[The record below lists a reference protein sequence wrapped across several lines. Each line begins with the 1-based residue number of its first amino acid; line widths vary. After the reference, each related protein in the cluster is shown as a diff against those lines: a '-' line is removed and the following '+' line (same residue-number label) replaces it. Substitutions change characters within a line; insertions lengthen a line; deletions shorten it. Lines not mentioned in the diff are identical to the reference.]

1 MTKNEQEN
9 SQNDIL
15 WELVTKK
22 DEIDLETLSTILTD
36 SELRPE
42 ELKKL
47 DEEKTT
53 QKQEQKEV
61 DWTIFD
67 INIQT
72 IDDLIDILLKN
83 EYDFLAIEPNDNYV
97 KISFKKDSILKET
110 KNIKFPIYS
119 NLLLQA
125 KKISNL
131 KLEETAQEQK
141 WSWPHQFKDKSLEL
155 LSKTVPSSFWETLFL
170 KVKPSEKKPEKKAQ
184 VKKWVSASQAFWFLW
199 AILFI
204 ALILWWAFITFVIF
218 NAQTPEDVSFFAN
231 LWINLND
238 INSFLLKLTT
248 LVFSII
254 ITIESII
261 LIIALF
267 KAILTKKE
275 FKRKKTIFSV
285 VSAILL
291 IITFATATLWITL
304 DKAIKSLPNWL
315 EMSYWKI
322 QIYDNNLL
330 KNEEIWKNWALITQ
344 YASLI
349 WPIELKF
356 DVTYLQRDEER
367 RWFKINKYIWDFG
380 DWELK
385 ETQIPEI
392 INTFDKKWNY
402 KVSLTLEWIDSRF
415 PWKITS
421 KPASDIPELSISYLV
436 KITEKTL
443 DNWWKTISFNANDL
457 KPLWEIEWYLKED
470 LSKPTYVW
478 YIFQPSKIYFEQDLI
493 WMKIKNSSS
502 WNQMDRIFTIA
513 WETSEIK
520 WDITY
525 EVSIDDDLDYT
536 FKVLDTEN
544 SFWDWFIESFTWI
557 IDGKEIKKEADILNL
572 EESSTLKYLFK
583 DYWSYDV
590 KVILTNSNWKSS
602 QIEEKIVTNKRI
614 KLSNKI
620 EIYENNTKIENIKY
634 ENKTMDYFIYDVWI
648 PTNMDFDAKLVRSDN
663 PLYVLEWIKWDLWWD
678 WTIDWEWKSFN
689 KSFEFEWTQEI
700 LVKYKFVHRRDKENT
715 VEMVEKIN
723 LDFVEKE
730 ANLSLEIKPASEYAP
745 TIVSFDSSLSKV
757 RNDNIV
763 KFIYDY
769 GDWVVEE
776 RDAVNPG
783 HRYLKEWNYTI
794 KLTIVTEKW
803 KEYSTSKSL
812 ILKSYE
818 SKASI
823 SVSMK
828 EAPINQE
835 IDFLST
841 WSMWQI
847 IWYHWDFGDW
857 ETSSEANPSHAFKKS
872 WTYKVKLT
880 LDFANNNI
888 MTEEIEIKITE

>member
-36 SELRPE
+36 SEFRPE

-47 DEEKTT
+47 DEEKNTL
-53 QKQEQKEV
+53 KQEQKEV
-61 DWTIFD
+61 EWTIFD
-67 INIQT
+67 INIQN

-83 EYDFLAIEPNDNYV
+83 EYDFLSIEPNDNYV

-131 KLEETAQEQK
+131 KLEETSQEQK

-170 KVKPSEKKPEKKAQ
+170 KVKPSDKKPEKKAQ

-248 LVFSII
+248 FVFSII

-261 LIIALF
+261 LIISLF
-267 KAILTKKE
+267 KALLTKKE
-275 FKRKKTIFSV
+275 LKRKKTIFSV

-291 IITFATATLWITL
+291 IITFSTATLWITL

-330 KNEEIWKNWALITQ
+330 KNQDIWKNWALITQ

-367 RWFKINKYIWDFG
+367 RWFKINKYIWDFW
-380 DWELK
+380 DWEKK

-392 INTFDKKWNY
+392 INSFDKKWNY
-402 KVSLTLEWIDSRF
+402 KVSLTLEWVDSRF
-415 PWKITS
+415 PGKITS
-421 KPASDIPELSISYLV
+421 KPASDIPELSVSYLV
-436 KITEKTL
+436 RITEKTL

-478 YIFQPSKIYFEQDLI
+478 YIFQPSKIYFETDLI
-493 WMKIKNSSS
+493 WMKIKNSSA

-513 WETSEIK
+513 WESSEIK
-520 WDITY
+520 WDIIY
-525 EVSIDDDLDYT
+525 DVSIDNDLDYT

-583 DYWSYDV
+583 DYGSYDV

-602 QIEEKIVTNKRI
+602 QIEEKIVTAKRI

-634 ENKTMDYFIYDVWI
+634 ENKTMDYFIYDIWI

-663 PLYVLEWIKWDLWWD
+663 PLYVLEEIKWDLWWD

-689 KSFEFEWTQEI
+689 KSFEFEWTEEI
-700 LVKYKFVHRRDKENT
+700 LVKYKFIHRRDKENI
-715 VEMVEKIN
+715 VEMIEKIN

-757 RNDNIV
+757 KNDNIV

-769 GDWVVEE
+769 GDWVIEE
-776 RDAVNPG
+776 RDAVNPW
-783 HRYLKEWNYTI
+783 HRYLKEWNYI
-794 KLTIVTEKW
+794 VKLTIVTEKW

-812 ILKSYE
+812 ILKSFE

-828 EAPINQE
+828 QAPINQE

-841 WSMWQI
+841 WSMGQI
-847 IWYHWDFGDW
+847 IWYHWDFWDW
-857 ETSSEANPSHAFKKS
+857 EYSSEANPSHAFKKP
-872 WTYKVKLT
+872 WLYKVKLT
-880 LDFANNNI
+880 LDFANNNV

>member
-1 MTKNEQEN
+1 MTKNEQGN

-36 SELRPE
+36 SEFRPE

-47 DEEKTT
+47 DDEKNTL
-53 QKQEQKEV
+53 KQEQKEV
-61 DWTIFD
+61 EWTIFD
-67 INIQT
+67 INIQN

-83 EYDFLAIEPNDNYV
+83 EYDFLSIEPNDNYV

-131 KLEETAQEQK
+131 KLEETSQEQK
-141 WSWPHQFKDKSLEL
+141 WSWAHQFKDKSLEL

-170 KVKPSEKKPEKKAQ
+170 KVKPSDKKPEKKAQ

-248 LVFSII
+248 FVFSII

-261 LIIALF
+261 LIISLF
-267 KAILTKKE
+267 KALLTKKE

-291 IITFATATLWITL
+291 IITFSTATLWITL

-330 KNEEIWKNWALITQ
+330 KNQDIWKNWALITQ

-367 RWFKINKYIWDFG
+367 RWFKINKYIWDFW
-380 DWELK
+380 DWEKK

-392 INTFDKKWNY
+392 INSFDKKWNY
-402 KVSLTLEWIDSRF
+402 KVSLTLEWVDSRF
-415 PWKITS
+415 PGKITS
-421 KPASDIPELSISYLV
+421 KPASDIPELSVSYLV
-436 KITEKTL
+436 RITEKTL

-478 YIFQPSKIYFEQDLI
+478 YIFQPSKIYFETDLI
-493 WMKIKNSSS
+493 WMKIKNSSA

-513 WETSEIK
+513 WESSEIK
-520 WDITY
+520 WDIIY
-525 EVSIDDDLDYT
+525 DVSIDNDLEYT

-583 DYWSYDV
+583 DYGSYDV

-602 QIEEKIVTNKRI
+602 QIEEKIVTAKRI

-634 ENKTMDYFIYDVWI
+634 ENKTMDYFIYDIWI

-663 PLYVLEWIKWDLWWD
+663 PLYVLEEIKWDLWWD

-689 KSFEFEWTQEI
+689 KSFEFEWTEEI
-700 LVKYKFVHRRDKENT
+700 LVKYKFIHRRDKENI
-715 VEMVEKIN
+715 VEMIEKIN

-757 RNDNIV
+757 KNDNIV

-769 GDWVVEE
+769 GDWVIEE
-776 RDAVNPG
+776 RDAVNPW
-783 HRYLKEWNYTI
+783 HRYLKEWNYI
-794 KLTIVTEKW
+794 VKLTIVTEKW

-812 ILKSYE
+812 ILKSFE

-828 EAPINQE
+828 QAPINQE

-841 WSMWQI
+841 WSMGQI
-847 IWYHWDFGDW
+847 IWYHWDFWDW
-857 ETSSEANPSHAFKKS
+857 EYSSEANPSHAFKKP
-872 WTYKVKLT
+872 WLYKVKLT
-880 LDFANNNI
+880 LDFANNNV